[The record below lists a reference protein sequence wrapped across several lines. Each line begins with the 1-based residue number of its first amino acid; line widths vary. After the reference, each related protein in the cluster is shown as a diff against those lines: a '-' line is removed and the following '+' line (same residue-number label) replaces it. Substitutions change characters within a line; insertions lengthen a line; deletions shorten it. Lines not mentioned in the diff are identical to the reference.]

1 MLGVL
6 SACTLVEPLVE
17 VSTPE
22 PAPLAGQQDAA
33 LAPKGG
39 QAPAAPALAKLSNA
53 QLLALALD
61 QRTSGEPTGMAA
73 TLDVLLQ
80 RDLDSPLR
88 RRAAYHQAEARLLN
102 GNADA
107 AAASFRLLLAD
118 GVADEWS
125 PRARFMLARAYEQA
139 GLHREAID
147 AYHAYR
153 AANPLLAPYAARR
166 QAAQEQA
173 IDDIPAMIADL
184 EAAGAEPIAPVS
196 RAEILE
202 TLIKLYGEQGR
213 ADLELARYRDLLA
226 FARKPDYRAGL
237 LLRAATLAADSGDP
251 QTRVLWLREL
261 VETYPDAADA
271 PAAVALLEEAGSPI
285 SSFAAGKIAM
295 LHGLSERAI
304 QRFDAALAGELSDA
318 DRFEARRLRALALR
332 EMGDFV
338 QALAELGDLAGGGGN
353 TPAQRQA
360 ELDYVQ
366 TVGRSGNVE
375 WAIGGYRRFAAA
387 YPEDP
392 LTPEALWRAIQL
404 QEDSDPEAAMQAAL
418 NLGKIFKTSDQAHQ
432 ALRKAAPYFRD
443 QKRLPEAITAWRLLG
458 DGAKGW
464 DAAEGHFWAA
474 TTLMEGGDRAGGL
487 EQMAAAATAAPETYY
502 GARARDYLGDADA
515 STTDLG
521 AAIDRDTWRQTVD
534 WIASWTGRA
543 PAADSAQALNEFA
556 ATPEVARG
564 RELALLDLQDE
575 ARQEWL
581 AAIDRW
587 RDDPE
592 RLWYLGTLATN
603 DHQPDI
609 AIKAG
614 ERLVALSPAGRI
626 APETAAGILRLLFPA
641 PFTRVARQEAER
653 ANLDPRLLYA
663 VLRQESRFVADVTSW
678 VGARGLAQVMPTT
691 ADGIAAQLG
700 LTDFHPDQLYSPA
713 VSLRFGAFY
722 LGRQMQAFDNNVQA
736 AAAAYNGGPG
746 NASRWLEQSSHPDY
760 FTEWIDY
767 HETRDYVKIVYGNW
781 GMYRMLY
788 AR

>member
-1 MLGVL
+1 
-6 SACTLVEPLVE
+6 
-17 VSTPE
+17 
-22 PAPLAGQQDAA
+22 
-33 LAPKGG
+33 
-39 QAPAAPALAKLSNA
+39 
-53 QLLALALD
+53 
-61 QRTSGEPTGMAA
+61 MAA

-80 RDLDSPLR
+80 REIDEPLR
-88 RRAAYHQAEARLLN
+88 RRASYHQAEARLLN
-102 GNADA
+102 GDAGA
-107 AAASFRLLLAD
+107 AAASFRLLLAA

-125 PRARFMLARAYEQA
+125 ARAQFMLARAYEQA
-139 GLHREAID
+139 GLHTEAIA
-147 AYHAYR
+147 AYRTYR
-153 AANPLLAPYAARR
+153 AANTLLAPYAARR
-166 QAAQEQA
+166 QAAQEAA
-173 IDDIPAMIADL
+173 IDDTPAMIADL
-184 EAAGAEPIAPVS
+184 EAAGTEQIAPVN

-202 TLIKLYGEQGR
+202 TLIKQYSDQGR
-213 ADLELARYRDLLA
+213 ADLALARYRDLLA
-226 FARKPDYRAGL
+226 LARKPDYRAGL
-237 LLRAATLAADSGDP
+237 LLRAATVAADSGDP
-251 QTRVLWLREL
+251 EDQVLWLREL
-261 VETYPDAADA
+261 VETYPGAADA
-271 PAAVALLEEAGSPI
+271 PAAVGLLEEAGSPI

-295 LHGLSERAI
+295 LHGLNERAI
-304 QRFDAALAGELSDA
+304 QRFDAALAGELADA

-332 EMGDFV
+332 EMGTFD

-375 WAIGGYRRFAAA
+375 WAIGGYRRFAEA

-404 QEDSDPEAAMQAAL
+404 QEDSDREAAMQAAL
-418 NLGKIFKTSDQAHQ
+418 DLGRIFKTTDQAHA
-432 ALRKAAPYFRD
+432 ALREAAAYFRD
-443 QKRLPEAITAWRLLG
+443 QDRLPEAITAWRLLG
-458 DGAKGW
+458 EGAKGW

-474 TTLMEGGDRAGGL
+474 TTLIEGGDREGGL
-487 EQMAAAATAAPETYY
+487 EQMAAAAAAAPETYY
-502 GARARDYLGDADA
+502 GARAREFLGDPGA
-515 STTDLG
+515 STTALG
-521 AAIDRDTWRQTVD
+521 AALDHDTWQHTVD

-543 PAADSAQALNEFA
+543 AAADSAQVLNEFA

-575 ARQEWL
+575 SREEWL

-587 RDDPE
+587 SDDPE
-592 RLWYLGTLATN
+592 QLWYLGTLATN

-626 APETAAGILRLLFPA
+626 APETPAGVLRLLFPA
-641 PFTRVARQEAER
+641 PFTRVARQEAEQ
-653 ANLDPRLLYA
+653 AGLDPRLLYA

-691 ADGIAAQLG
+691 AEGIAAQLG
-700 LTDFHPDQLYSPA
+700 ITDFHPDQLYSPA

-722 LGRQMQAFDNNVQA
+722 LGRQMQAFDNNIQA

-746 NASRWLEQSSHPDY
+746 NAARWLEQSSHPDY

-767 HETRDYVKIVYGNW
+767 HETRTYVKIVYGNW